1 MATSKISWITAGVV
15 SAAAAGVGAVMA
27 YRRRR
32 MQATEDSYTALA
44 GLSTHPDSTPKHK
57 KERLPRKLKKSRA
70 HAEALASG
78 HGGQH
83 W

>member
-1 MATSKISWITAGVV
+1 MATSKIGWITAGVV

-27 YRRRR
+27 LRNRRH
-32 MQATEDSYTALA
+32 QATEDSYTALA
-44 GLSTHPDSTPKHK
+44 GLSTHQNGKHK
-57 KERLPRKLKKSRA
+57 KDRVPRKLKKSRA